1 MEHQNSNVRDFKKDE
16 GEDIIMSDSNKPSPI
31 SFGQRISSMRK
42 RLVSVHYWNKMPNIW
57 QYYIFVVLHNK
68 YF

>member
-16 GEDIIMSDSNKPSPI
+16 GEDITMSDSNKPSPI

-42 RLVSVHYWNKMPNIW
+42 RLVSVHK
-57 QYYIFVVLHNK
+57 LE
-68 YF
+68 